1 MVEGNEVAAG
11 LDMVAVRVQRPN
23 VEIMDPK
30 LEIGTEQHTNSR
42 YKHTCNCTA
51 QST

>member
-30 LEIGTEQHTNSR
+30 LEIGTEQHIH
-42 YKHTCNCTA
+42 K
-51 QST
+51 Q